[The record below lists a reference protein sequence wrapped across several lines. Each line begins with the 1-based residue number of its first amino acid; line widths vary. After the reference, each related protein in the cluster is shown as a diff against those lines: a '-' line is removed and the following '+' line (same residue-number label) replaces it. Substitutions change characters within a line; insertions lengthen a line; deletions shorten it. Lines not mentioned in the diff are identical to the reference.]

1 MRTFATLAL
10 AALVATV
17 ALVAAAPAV
26 AGDDDDIIRRGSC
39 SGATDWKLKLD
50 HDDGRIEAEFE
61 VDQNRN
67 GERWRVVLRRDGN
80 RFFKG
85 VRTTH
90 GPQRLVRGRAEDAE
104 PRRLGPDQGAG
115 RQPAKRRSLQG
126 RCDDLAPCGQ
136 APAGSDLPAGAVP
149 AASGVRRLRCARSL
163 RLRARPASLHRT
175 HPGRRVDETS
185 FCFEFSPMRSRQPGR
200 SVRAC
205 RSPPGFAPRRWR
217 RR

>member
-10 AALVATV
+10 AALVAAL
-17 ALVAAAPAV
+17 ALVAAAPAA

-80 RFFKG
+80 RVFKG

-90 GPQRLVRGRAEDAE
+90 GRSGSFEVERKIAE
-104 PRRLGPDQGAG
+104 PGGLGSDQGAG

-126 RCDDLAPCGQ
+126 RCDDLAPCAR
-136 APAGSDLPAGAVP
+136 APAGSGLPAGAVP
-149 AASGVRRLRCARSL
+149 AS
-163 RLRARPASLHRT
+163 
-175 HPGRRVDETS
+175 
-185 FCFEFSPMRSRQPGR
+185 RSRVAPATNAPCVLASHSPRTPRRRSVILLRVLSPVRSRRPGR
-200 SVRAC
+200 SGRAC